1 MGGAATTSPWRR
13 FDGPTSGWRR
23 TGPPARSDSCS
34 ANVSSSPG
42 PSPPTP
48 PLILLDEVAGGLT
61 DPEVAELVGVV
72 QRTRSEG
79 VAVIWIEHVVR
90 ALEGTVERLICLA
103 SGKIVG
109 DGPPAVVLASA
120 AVKDVFLGT
129 EASAGSL
136 REAGVGEEPD
146 RSAP

>member
-1 MGGAATTSPWRR
+1 M
-13 FDGPTSGWRR
+13 
-23 TGPPARSDSCS
+23 
-34 ANVSSSPG
+34 
-42 PSPPTP
+42 
-48 PLILLDEVAGGLT
+48 
-61 DPEVAELVGVV
+61 
-72 QRTRSEG
+72 
-79 VAVIWIEHVVR
+79 IWIEHVVR

-146 RSAP
+146 RPAP